1 MNNKIHTNVYENFSA
16 TQQWERLAPSFGV
29 KGALKKFLPGI
40 SFEKF
45 FLCISPLK
53 CLESRW
59 LFIEHFQRCI
69 FIEVLK
75 ILFCNSLMLS
85 YCITK
90 SSSHLFLHGLKGS
103 DCAVGFTGVLAE
115 PTLFLQNQSKID
127 GLVMQGIMVMYCFY
141 REAA

>member
-1 MNNKIHTNVYENFSA
+1 M
-16 TQQWERLAPSFGV
+16 
-29 KGALKKFLPGI
+29 
-40 SFEKF
+40 
-45 FLCISPLK
+45 CISPLK

-59 LFIEHFQRCI
+59 LFIEHFYRCI

-75 ILFCNSLMLS
+75 ILFCTSLMLS

-115 PTLFLQNQSKID
+115 PTLSLQNQSKID
-127 GLVMQGIMVMYCFY
+127 GVVMQGIMVMYCFY
-141 REAA
+141 REAV